1 MATLGEQ
8 KPARIGVIR
17 VCDFM
22 WLGQAFIIIVLLCCV
37 TLSSGPVSRNEN
49 ITGNTAQEH
58 NDGFISYFCDQLQ
71 PVPDPKFNQV
81 FM

>member
-1 MATLGEQ
+1 MPKSIPFSDEGFNSATIRRLIYGDAVLGRYNWPLE
-8 KPARIGVIR
+8 V
-17 VCDFM
+17 
-22 WLGQAFIIIVLLCCV
+22 
-37 TLSSGPVSRNEN
+37 
-49 ITGNTAQEH
+49 GNTAQEH